1 MVGAPKGTMISFFN
15 RGFFRYNESSTMD
28 KALKVIEEIAR
39 QGIIKTYAIGGG
51 IAATYYI
58 EPLLT
63 YDLDIFFIPIKGGLD
78 LLSPIYDYC
87 GERGFG
93 NKDEAILIEGFPV
106 QFIPAYNDLVHEAVE
121 NASTLQYRDVEARV
135 VTAEYLAAI
144 ALQTG
149 RAKDRERV
157 IRLLDEADI
166 DRTVLNRILD
176 SFGLTE
182 RLTKLEQQFYE
193 E

>member
-1 MVGAPKGTMISFFN
+1 M
-15 RGFFRYNESSTMD
+15 E
-28 KALKVIEEIAR
+28 KALRVIEEITR
-39 QGIIKTYAIGGG
+39 HGIIKAYAIGGG

-63 YDLDIFFIPIKGGLD
+63 YDLDIFFIPLEEGLD
-78 LLSPIYDYC
+78 VLSPIYDYC
-87 GERGFG
+87 SEHGFSFQ
-93 NKDEAILIEGFPV
+93 DEAILIEGFPV
-106 QFIPAYNDLVHEAVE
+106 QFIPTYNELVREAVD
-121 NASTLQYRDVEARV
+121 NAATLKYRDVEARV
-135 VTAEYLAAI
+135 VSAEYLTAI

-166 DRTVLNRILD
+166 DRTILNRILE
-176 SFGLTE
+176 SFGLVD
-182 RLTKLEQQFYE
+182 RFKKLEQQFYE